1 MKQLVMTGLMT
12 GVMAAGLA
20 ATATAQEKAAEKTP
34 EKVSWA
40 DSIKVSGDARFRY
53 QDTALEDSE
62 NREQWRFRGRI
73 GLDAKVNDQVKA
85 NLRLVTNKDSNPVS
99 DNITMDNSF
108 DDKNA
113 AFDRVFFTYSPVEL
127 LGIRFGKMSQPWIVV
142 DDLVMSGDVN
152 PEGMAVNAKLPA
164 GSMELLAHG
173 GAYVIDERSADDE
186 SMLYSGQVAAKA
198 NFGKKDFVMA
208 GATVYAYDNIEGMGL
223 QYDATKGFGN
233 STTKIVTTKDGVE
246 STTLEYATEYTVV
259 EGFVQASI
267 DVGVPLTLGAQYMVN
282 TDADENDVGYLGMAA
297 VKLPAGFSVGYQYRY
312 LEKDSTLGVFAE
324 STDFGNGTDVEGHIP
339 YVSYD
344 IGKNFN
350 IKTQYAMG
358 DKGLDNGKTIDTFK
372 IDLACKF

>member
-12 GVMAAGLA
+12 GMMAAGLA
-20 ATATAQEKAAEKTP
+20 GTAAAQEKAPEKTP
-34 EKVSWA
+34 EKISWA

-53 QDTALEDSE
+53 QDTAEEGKED
-62 NREQWRFRGRI
+62 RERWRFRGRI

-85 NLRLVTNKDSNPVS
+85 NIRLVTNSGDPVS
-99 DNITMDNSF
+99 DNQTMDNAF

-113 AFDRVFFTYSPVEL
+113 AFDRVFFTYSPVEM

-164 GSMELLAHG
+164 GIIELLAHA

-208 GATVYAYDNIEGMGL
+208 GATVYAFDNIEGMGL
-223 QYDATKGFGN
+223 QFDATKGFGN
-233 STTKIVTTKDGVE
+233 STTKKVSTTDGVE
-246 STTLEYATEYTVV
+246 TTTLLYATGYTVV

-344 IGKNFN
+344 IAKNFN
-350 IKTQYAMG
+350 IKAQYSMG